1 MNAAFEGTNAV
12 YLCEIF
18 GDNPNGIPAER
29 LLAGER
35 FSVGYAA
42 VEKDLSRKAGT
53 VRYTSPVSMRNEW
66 TTIRIHSKVGG
77 NMLNKKLAVGIPV
90 TKETANM
97 KLEHT
102 TVNMWIHYEDFKIE
116 EQFSEYKNNA
126 ILWGVSTRNANGE
139 YYNFGDSG
147 EAIRTGDGLFRQ
159 MERGGNVRYY
169 NSPEGVMSLLLDSL
183 YELSA
188 SKLDFNDRQFMIV
201 TGKQKINPLL
211 PVCYSNVA

>member
-90 TKETANM
+90 TRETEGM

-102 TVNMWIHYEDFKIE
+102 TKNMWMH
-116 EQFSEYKNNA
+116 
-126 ILWGVSTRNANGE
+126 
-139 YYNFGDSG
+139 
-147 EAIRTGDGLFRQ
+147 
-159 MERGGNVRYY
+159 
-169 NSPEGVMSLLLDSL
+169 
-183 YELSA
+183 
-188 SKLDFNDRQFMIV
+188 
-201 TGKQKINPLL
+201 
-211 PVCYSNVA
+211 